1 MGPLALLQ
9 TPLLPNEGG
18 MMVMFLIGCWF
29 GASMGFLLA
38 AVFYV
43 ASRAD

>member
-1 MGPLALLQ
+1 MGPLAVRQELVLQ
-9 TPLLPNEGG
+9 EKGE
-18 MMVMFLIGCWF
+18 MMLMFLIGCWF